1 MGANWLLFAQGG
13 PMSRGIIVSPSI
25 LSANFAKLGEDIQK
39 IESSGADSVHI
50 DVMDGAFVPNIS
62 FGAKVVADIRP
73 LTKLFFDVHLM
84 IENPGDRFE
93 DFVQAGAQSIT
104 FHWEAARHH
113 HRLLQNLDTL
123 GVEKGISLVPST
135 PVSVLDEILP
145 YLDLV
150 LIMTVNP
157 GFGGQKMIPGCVDKV
172 KQLKE
177 IRDKRGLDYQIQVD
191 GGVNSSTYLELVQAG
206 ADNLV
211 AGSAFFGAPDPQ
223 SLVQAFKS

>member
-113 HRLLQNLDTL
+113 HRLLQNLETL

-191 GGVNSSTYLELVQAG
+191 GG
-206 ADNLV
+206 
-211 AGSAFFGAPDPQ
+211 
-223 SLVQAFKS
+223 